1 MTEKKKSF
9 AVFDI
14 DGTLIRWQLYHAVA
28 DTMVKQG
35 IIDKQKYASVIEA
48 RNNWKSRRS
57 NDSFNQY
64 EASLVKLIDK
74 TIVGVDYEQFIKL
87 CEDVMLRYKDQVYT
101 FTRDLIAKLKERDY
115 LTFAISAS
123 PSELVSLVAAYY
135 KFDDYG
141 ASDYEIVHG
150 KFTGAKRILYGPA
163 KLAKLQEL
171 VTKHQATMH
180 GSVAVGDTEGDID
193 MLMKTELPIAFN
205 PSDKLFTHAQERHW
219 QIVVE
224 RKNVVYRLEYDH
236 GRYILTPA
244 KS

>member
-1 MTEKKKSF
+1 MTDQKRPF

-35 IIDKQKYASVIEA
+35 VIDSQQYASVLAA

-57 NDSFNQY
+57 SDSFTQY

-74 TIVGVDYEQFIKL
+74 TIVGVDHEQFTKL
-87 CEDVMLRYKDQVYT
+87 CEDVMFRYKDQVYT
-101 FTRDLIAKLKERDY
+101 FTRDLIAELKSLNY

-123 PSELVSLVAAYY
+123 PAELVRLVAAYY

-141 ASDYEIVHG
+141 ASHYEIVNG
-150 KFTGAKRILYGPA
+150 KFTGVKSILYGPA
-163 KLAKLQEL
+163 KPAKLLEL
-171 VTKHQATMH
+171 AAKHQASMK
-180 GSVAVGDTEGDID
+180 GSVAVGDTEGDMD
-193 MLMKTELPIAFN
+193 MLMITERPIAFN
-205 PSDKLFTHAQERHW
+205 PSKELYEKAIERHW
-219 QIVVE
+219 EIVIE

-244 KS
+244 KP